1 MSINYYHA
9 NYTHIVNNRLKHT
22 YLSFDDEGNLIIKS
36 PKVSRKYL
44 ETLLL
49 KKSVWIK
56 RSQEKILQKKGKTLD
71 FSKEGTLYF
80 YGKAY
85 PFLLKEYTKKRSKL
99 LFMEDRFILYYS
111 NYDEAIFQKHIDN
124 FYKEEAKKVL
134 PALVEAWAVTMDLT
148 YSRLSFRKTKRQWG
162 SCSAGNALSFNTMM
176 MKLPREVIHY
186 IIVHELS
193 HIKHKHHQKSFWAM
207 VESYLPD
214 YRKQI
219 AELKRYTT

>member
-1 MSINYYHA
+1 MPILP

-22 YLSFDDEGNLIIKS
+22 YLSFDEEGNLIIKS
-36 PKVSRKYL
+36 PKISQRYL
-44 ETLLL
+44 EMLLL
-49 KKSVWIK
+49 KKSVWIN
-56 RSQEKILQKKGKTLD
+56 RSKEKLLQKKGKALD
-71 FSKEGTLYF
+71 FSEEGTLYF

-85 PFLLKEYTKKRSKL
+85 PLVLEEHTKKRSKL
-99 LFMEDRFILYYS
+99 LFTEDRFILYYS
-111 NYDEAIFQKHIDN
+111 NYDEAVFQRHIDN
-124 FYKEEAKKVL
+124 FYKEQAKEEL
-134 PALVEAWAVTMDLT
+134 PPLVEAWSATMDLT

-162 SCSAGNALSFNTMM
+162 SCSGKNGLSFNTMM

-207 VESYLPD
+207 VENYLPD
-214 YRKQI
+214 YKKQV

>member
-1 MSINYYHA
+1 MPIFPI
-9 NYTHIVNNRLKHT
+9 YTHIVNKRLKHT

-36 PKVSRKYL
+36 PEVSQKYI

-49 KKSVWIK
+49 KKSSWINHSK
-56 RSQEKILQKKGKTLD
+56 KKIMQRKGKALN
-71 FSKEGTLYF
+71 FSKEETLYF

-85 PFLLKEYTKKRSKL
+85 PLILEEYTKKRSKL

-111 NYDEAIFQKHIDN
+111 NYNEAVFQRHIDN
-124 FYKEEAKKVL
+124 FYKEQAIEEL
-134 PALVEAWAVTMDLT
+134 PTLVKAWSATMGLT

-162 SCSAGNALSFNTMM
+162 SCSGKNGLSFNTMM

-207 VESYLPD
+207 VENYLPD
-214 YRKQI
+214 YRKQVL
-219 AELKRYTT
+219 ELKRYTT

>member
-1 MSINYYHA
+1 MPILPS
-9 NYTHIVNNRLKHT
+9 YTHIVNHRLKHT
-22 YLSFDDEGNLIIKS
+22 YLTFDEEGNLIIKS
-36 PKVSRKYL
+36 PKVSQKYL

-49 KKSVWIK
+49 KKSVWIN
-56 RSQEKILQKKGKTLD
+56 RSKEKILQKKGKALN

-85 PFLLKEYTKKRSKL
+85 PLILEEHSKKRSKL
-99 LFMEDRFILYYS
+99 IFTEDRFTLYYS
-111 NYDEAIFQKHIDN
+111 NHDESVFQKHIDN
-124 FYKEEAKKVL
+124 FYREQAKEEL
-134 PALVEAWAVTMDLT
+134 PPLVEAWSLTMGLT
-148 YSRLSFRKTKRQWG
+148 YSSLSFRKTKRQWG
-162 SCSAGNALSFNTMM
+162 SCSGKNGLSFNTML

-186 IIVHELS
+186 VIVHELS

-214 YRKQI
+214 YKKQV